1 MPRRRFS
8 QGAIKPIREMLQE
21 IEDEENQQIQ
31 LEKEELR
38 RKRLE
43 QQQQKKSNKKKGK
56 KKFEKKVKRVLAKN
70 AKTKKKQA
78 KTDVVDVEEDEDSP
92 CHTDDDFIDLSREEQ
107 LERLK
112 EGESSKSSGKTK
124 CVSHLEYFIISN
136 KCHINY

>member
-43 QQQQKKSNKKKGK
+43 QQQQKKYRGASTS
-56 KKFEKKVKRVLAKN
+56 V
-70 AKTKKKQA
+70 T
-78 KTDVVDVEEDEDSP
+78 
-92 CHTDDDFIDLSREEQ
+92 H
-107 LERLK
+107 
-112 EGESSKSSGKTK
+112 
-124 CVSHLEYFIISN
+124 
-136 KCHINY
+136 